1 MGVVTTGFHR
11 VGNVTTR
18 GPQGVELQA
27 VPGAQ
32 VYVTL
37 TSTGAAAVIYSD
49 PALSIAI
56 TGSLVTADV
65 YGNYDYYLP
74 LNYSVT
80 ETISSPSGALLT
92 IVNVVQNGPLVTS
105 LTTTAAATDTVTLAG
120 ILATSHV
127 VLQPTNA
134 AAATMYTSTY
144 VSAKAAGSITV
155 THPVTSGATFDIII
169 TPY

>member
-11 VGNVTTR
+11 ISNVTTR
-18 GPQGVELQA
+18 GPQGVELQS
-27 VPGAQ
+27 VPGAS

-37 TSTGAAAVIYSD
+37 TSTGAEATIYSD

-65 YGNYDYYLP
+65 QGNFDYYIP

-80 ETISSPSGALLT
+80 ETISSPSGAPLT

-120 ILATSHV
+120 ITATSHAF
-127 VLQPTNA
+127 LQPTNSGA
-134 AAATMYTSTY
+134 AAMLSSTY
-144 VSAKAAGSITV
+144 VSAKAAGNITV
-155 THPVTSGATFDIII
+155 THPVSAGAEFDVII